1 MKKVCLLRG
10 SPRKHGNTNALLI
23 PLVDEFK
30 KCGCEIED
38 FDLYTLDIQPCLACR
53 KCQDNWSTPNCVHS
67 DDMQSIFSAILGSDL
82 ILLATPIY
90 SWYCTP
96 PMKAAL
102 DRLVYAMNKYYGME
116 TGPSLWAGK
125 SVAVVATCGYPPE
138 KGADLFEEGI
148 KRYCKHSNLKYLGMA
163 CERHL
168 GYATKFMDDQKASR
182 MQEFAKSILI

>member
-1 MKKVCLLRG
+1 
-10 SPRKHGNTNALLI
+10 
-23 PLVDEFK
+23 
-30 KCGCEIED
+30 
-38 FDLYTLDIQPCLACR
+38 
-53 KCQDNWSTPNCVHS
+53 
-67 DDMQSIFSAILGSDL
+67 
-82 ILLATPIY
+82 
-90 SWYCTP
+90 
-96 PMKAAL
+96 
-102 DRLVYAMNKYYGME
+102 MNKYYGME